1 MRGRKRCLIW
11 IACVGALATTATA
24 AAAPA
29 GEVTRSR
36 YVERAEAVCKPVT
49 QTAKPVIARALSN
62 LKENQ
67 VKRSGGELLEVAKT
81 YEASRAHLRAI
92 APPPADA
99 AVLRSWLK
107 TLQEQNAFLRGAGR
121 ELSRERRVPAQ
132 GFLARF
138 VHSGNLANDLVL
150 GFGFN
155 YCLFKQHT

>member
-11 IACVGALATTATA
+11 IACVAALATAATATA
-24 AAAPA
+24 APA
-29 GEVTRSR
+29 EDVTRSQ
-36 YVERAEAVCKPVT
+36 YAERAEAVCKPVS
-49 QTAKPVIARALSN
+49 QTAKPMIARALSN
-62 LKENQ
+62 LKKNQ
-67 VKRSGGELLEVAKT
+67 VKPSGRELLEVAKT
-81 YEASRAHLRAI
+81 YEALRAHLRAI

-99 AVLRSWLK
+99 GVLRSWLK
-107 TLQEQNAFLRGAGR
+107 RLQEQNAFLRDAGR

-155 YCLFKQHT
+155 YCLFKQNA